1 LPIYGKGKNSREWI
15 YVKDHCEALI
25 KIFQKGKIGNFY
37 NIGSNKNL
45 SNIEVCKNLLNYSK
59 KIIGLGSKVKI
70 KYVKDRPGHDI
81 RYALNSNKL
90 RKQLNW
96 KPQTN
101 FKRGIKL
108 TINWYNH
115 NKEYYKSL
123 KKKDIQNRLGTK

>member
-1 LPIYGKGKNSREWI
+1 M
-15 YVKDHCEALI
+15 
-25 KIFQKGKIGNFY
+25 
-37 NIGSNKNL
+37 
-45 SNIEVCKNLLNYSK
+45 
-59 KIIGLGSKVKI
+59 GSKVKI

-101 FKRGIKL
+101 FKQGIKL
-108 TINWYNH
+108 TINWYNQ